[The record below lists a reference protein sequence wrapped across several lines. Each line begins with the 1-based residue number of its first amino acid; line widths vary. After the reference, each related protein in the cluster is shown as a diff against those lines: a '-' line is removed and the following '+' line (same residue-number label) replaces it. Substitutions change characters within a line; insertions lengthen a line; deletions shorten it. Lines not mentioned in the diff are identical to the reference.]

1 MNNLNKNWIVASDLV
16 GGSNKEHMW
25 RFVVPIY
32 QRVFTWGRREVERL
46 LLDLY
51 RHFVGEPNE
60 EPKKESDYYL
70 GVITVVGAQATGV
83 SDDPNGELVLVDG
96 QQRLT
101 CLMLLGA
108 LLGWNLGDDFLRYEA
123 RPADRDAKE
132 KILKYFKEH
141 FKTGCSMADEEVWEK
156 VLSADERGK
165 WETANQA
172 MNEFI
177 RCAFD
182 LRDEKG
188 ACDENGD
195 PIRVLSKLREKAS
208 TIASHLK
215 LFISELPKD
224 PYVRNLNEQNKYFEK
239 MNVGGRQLE
248 PHEILKVRIC
258 GRHKNPTYAFAVWN
272 QAVDFSE
279 RFELSNGKSSDRPD
293 QDDKDV
299 GAESESLEA
308 IVSKAKGDVQPDAK
322 IGKEPQDSGEDQLPT
337 RSGLISVEM
346 FLLHVLTLCI
356 DRSALLSGW
365 REDKLLDAFSEVSEI
380 DEVWADKFVEFMK
393 NYRSFLDNCIIHLEF
408 DSEQNAYE
416 YCFESQDD
424 DEGADDKAR
433 RKSKQFQAM
442 LFVSDRGKQ
451 GKQEWLLKAYQEKG
465 HYCDA
470 TSGVVF
476 DFEKQLACLKGID
489 AKCATADQKRLDY
502 VDTLCYSDQSR
513 WLFWRLDY
521 LLWECVEDGQREFG
535 TGHGDSFKLD
545 DPSDV
550 NKQDDTS
557 DVKKIRNFRFHSGR
571 SIEHL
576 HPQTDEGERP
586 WNEPASEGRP
596 VRKDTFG
603 NLCLLTPA
611 LNSALGN
618 ASVAVKLARIKDLK
632 GSTGLQSVKMLFMYK
647 ECEGVDSK
655 WTPEAAERHLARMKN
670 VLKGSYLYP
679 TIARETLKC

>member
-16 GGSNKEHMW
+16 GGSNKEHTW
-25 RFVVPIY
+25 HFVVPIY

-51 RHFVGEPNE
+51 LHFVEEGKVEP
-60 EPKKESDYYL
+60 YYL
-70 GVITVVGAQATGV
+70 GVITVVGAQAT
-83 SDDPNGELVLVDG
+83 DDSQDLDGKLVLVDG

-108 LLGWNLGDDFLRYEA
+108 LLGWNLDKDFLHYKA
-123 RPADRDAKE
+123 RPEDEESKK
-132 KILKYFKEH
+132 KILEYFEKNFSKTTEEILKEE
-141 FKTGCSMADEEVWEK
+141 G
-156 VLSADERGK
+156 RGG

-188 ACDENGD
+188 VCDENGD

-258 GRHKNPTYAFAVWN
+258 GRHENPTYAFAVWN
-272 QAVDFSE
+272 QTVDFSE
-279 RFELSNGKSSDRPD
+279 RFELSV
-293 QDDKDV
+293 DKLKDA
-299 GAESESLEA
+299 GSESESLEA

-346 FLLHVLTLCI
+346 FLLHVLILCI

-380 DEVWADKFVEFMK
+380 DEVWADKFVEAMK

-416 YCFESQDD
+416 YRFETQDD
-424 DEGADDKAR
+424 DGEENDKVR
-433 RKSKQFQAM
+433 RKAKQFQAM

-451 GKQEWLLKAYQEKG
+451 GKQEWLLRAYQKKDC
-465 HYCDA
+465 YCDRM
-470 TSGVVF
+470 SGRVNNF
-476 DFEKQLACLKGID
+476 DKLLDCLKCID
-489 AKCATADQKRLDY
+489 REEAADDQKHLDY

-521 LLWECVEDGQREFG
+521 LLWERVEDGQREFG
-535 TGHGDSFKLD
+535 MGHDDPFKLD

-550 NKQDDTS
+550 NKQDDPS

-576 HPQTDEGERP
+576 HPQTDDGEGS

-611 LNSALGN
+611 LNSSLGN
-618 ASVAVKLARIKDLK
+618 ESVAVKLARIKDLK
-632 GSTGLQSVKMLFMYK
+632 GATGLQSVKMLFMYK